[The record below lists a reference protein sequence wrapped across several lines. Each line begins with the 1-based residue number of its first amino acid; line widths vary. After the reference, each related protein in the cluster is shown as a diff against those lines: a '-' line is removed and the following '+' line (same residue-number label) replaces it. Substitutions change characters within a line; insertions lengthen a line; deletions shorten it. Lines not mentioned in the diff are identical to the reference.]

1 MNKGLVITL
10 IFLVPLLFPVVT
22 MAEGEIYKVVDAD
35 GNVTFTDQRPSAGAT
50 PLDLPPLSVIQ
61 TDTPDPGDPGATA
74 DATAAVDEN
83 AEPTPQDLRR
93 QFQDFRI
100 SRPLPEETFWGT
112 ENSVV
117 VTWETAQPI
126 PSTLKV
132 MLYVD
137 GQAQQ
142 APGGGSVSLT
152 LDRGEHQVYA
162 ELRDQ
167 RNRRV
172 AATETVTFFIK
183 QNSANFSRPAGRPNS
198 GSP

>member
-1 MNKGLVITL
+1 MNKGLIITL
-10 IFLVPLLFPVVT
+10 IFMVPLLFPVAVL
-22 MAEGEIYKVVDAD
+22 AEGEIYKVVDAD
-35 GNVTFTDQRPSAGAT
+35 GNVTFTDQRPSAGAE
-50 PLDLPPLSVIQ
+50 PLNLPPLSVIQ
-61 TDTPDPGDPGATA
+61 TDTPDPAESGAPV
-74 DATAAVDEN
+74 DATASSD

-100 SRPLPEETFWGT
+100 SRPLPDETFWGT

-126 PSTLKV
+126 PANLHV

-142 APGGGSVSLT
+142 AAGGSVSLT

-167 RNRRV
+167 RNRRI
-172 AATETVTFFIK
+172 AATETVTFFI
-183 QNSANFSRPAGRPNS
+183 QQHSVNRGRP
-198 GSP
+198 